1 MESKIVIIGASG
13 HGKVIADIA
22 KLNGY
27 QEIIFLDDD
36 KTKKKNGMYDVL
48 GTTEDIVKYK
58 ENYYCCWKQ

>member
-36 KTKKKNGMYDVL
+36 KTKLN
-48 GTTEDIVKYK
+48 
-58 ENYYCCWKQ
+58 